1 MNLQTAPE
9 PILLDFYR
17 RRLRCG
23 LSVVWWRS
31 GQGVGLATPKVAGS
45 TPGLALSGNNLG
57 QVVHPHVPLSLSSTG
72 QRAAMPCGW
81 ESNRRSGIA
90 QTSVLR
96 AHALRKAD
104 EHPAYT
110 PHGPG
115 TLCPFHMCG
124 RSTAIGHVRPPVD
137 SLFLIQLLNKL
148 VFDLKLEFCKCV
160 GRDCSLL
167 GILSAP
173 DRV

>member
-1 MNLQTAPE
+1 MILQTAPE

-72 QRAAMPCGW
+72 QRAVMPCGW

-90 QTSVLR
+90 QTSVVYPPTCSRLHSSW
-96 AHALRKAD
+96 AWH
-104 EHPAYT
+104 
-110 PHGPG
+110 
-115 TLCPFHMCG
+115 TLPF
-124 RSTAIGHVRPPVD
+124 SHVR
-137 SLFLIQLLNKL
+137 
-148 VFDLKLEFCKCV
+148 
-160 GRDCSLL
+160 
-167 GILSAP
+167 A
-173 DRV
+173 